1 MLKNRLIASLVAIM
15 MAHGSISHA
24 AVDISQHQ
32 VVTSK
37 MLLQLRP
44 GMMKSQVQSILGT
57 PLIHESSQGNRWDY
71 VYQRREGSEIKEQR
85 LVILVF
91 ENEQLKSV
99 RGDIIPADSGLPNTN
114 AAESSTGPRILAPP
128 QKADSKNLAG
138 KHKSPEKTAT
148 KLVAARQDSAIKHD
162 DRPADEAGA
171 VAEGGIVIDG
181 EKLELQLDRKM
192 SAIGNASIHQDKQDI
207 FADSLEYDVLND
219 ELHAIGNVRIEVDN
233 AKIVGP
239 ELRMQL
245 SESIGEMRNASISM
259 TNPVTP
265 VLQKRNTVS
274 SETFARRLGDLQSQQ
289 IGSDDSY
296 TSATG
301 LPVSDYSTN
310 TYNNPLTLNTTARST
325 KARGDAESILFE
337 GEDKKRLL
345 NARYTTCE
353 AGVDDWYIKA
363 SEISLNDYTD
373 SGSAKNARIE
383 FKGVPLLYTP
393 WISFSFND
401 QRKSGFLSPTIGST
415 SRSGFEALV
424 PYYWNI
430 APNMDATLATRALS
444 KRGVQLQGEFRYL
457 EDNFFGISNLEYLPT
472 DSLSNET
479 RYYANL
485 KHQHK
490 FGNGWSAGYS
500 LEKVSDDQY
509 FSEMSTRIVTTS
521 RVNLPQ
527 QFNLDYADETWR
539 FNAIAQKFQT
549 LQPDTLKQ
557 NLYPYERLP
566 QMTLVGNKYY
576 GDINANLYSQLAVF
590 DINKNAPLTA
600 TGDPR
605 VTGTR
610 TTINPSISIPFTRP
624 YGYVT
629 PKFGIHHTNY
639 SLSDDPNKE
648 SSYQRTLPTFSLDSG
663 LYFDRDFKIA
673 SRGYSQTL
681 EPRLFYVYIPNR
693 DQSNL
698 PIFDTSLADLNFS
711 SLFSENQFVGN
722 DRINNANQVSFAL
735 TTRFIESSTGTQRLS
750 ASIGQRYY
758 FADQKVAINYKDPTS
773 FRKNNSSDIVAG
785 ISGQLKNSWII
796 DAFWQYNTDDSNAV
810 RSTISGRYNPE
821 PGKVLNLSYSYRQDS
836 IDQSDLSAQWPLGKG
851 WYGIGRANY
860 SFRESR
866 IIETIGGLEYDAGC
880 WQARTVIQ
888 RVSTATAEANY
899 ALFFQLELGGLA
911 SIGANPLKVI
921 QRNIPG
927 YVSAGLIPD
936 TYQQPY
942 YE

>member
-1 MLKNRLIASLVAIM
+1 MLKNRLIASLAAIV
-15 MAHGSISHA
+15 MAHSSISHA
-24 AVDISQHQ
+24 AVNVSQNY

-44 GMMKSQVQSILGT
+44 DMTKSQVQAILGI
-57 PLIHESSQGNRWDY
+57 PLIPDSSNGNRWNY
-71 VYQRREGSEIKEQR
+71 VYQRLEGGEIKEQR

-91 ENEQLKSV
+91 EDEQLKSV
-99 RGDIIPADSGLPNTN
+99 RGNIIPADSNVPNTN
-114 AAESSTGPRILAPP
+114 TAESSTSSRTVTPV
-128 QKADSKNLAG
+128 QKADSKDVAN
-138 KHKSPEKTAT
+138 KHKSPEKTGAALAAT
-148 KLVAARQDSAIKHD
+148 RQGSAIKHD
-162 DRPADEAGA
+162 DKPADEANL

-181 EKLELQLDRKM
+181 EKLELQLDRNM
-192 SAIGNASIHQDKQDI
+192 RATGNASIHQDKQDI
-207 FADSLEYDVLND
+207 FADSLAYDILND
-219 ELHAIGNVRIEVDN
+219 ELHAVGNVRIEVDN

-259 TNPVTP
+259 TNPVTS
-265 VLQKRNTVS
+265 VLQKRNTAS

-289 IGSDDSY
+289 LGSDDSY

-310 TYNNPLTLNTTARST
+310 TYNNPLTLNTAARST

-373 SGSAKNARIE
+373 TGSAKNARIE

-401 QRKSGFLSPTIGST
+401 QRKSGFLAPTIGST

-430 APNMDATLATRALS
+430 APNMDATLAARALS

-457 EDNFFGISNLEYLPT
+457 EDNFSGTSNLEYLPT

-527 QFNLDYADETWR
+527 QFNLDYVDETWR

-549 LQPDTLKQ
+549 LKQ
-557 NLYPYERLP
+557 DAYPYERLP
-566 QMTLVGNKYY
+566 QMTLIGNKYY
-576 GDINANLYSQLAVF
+576 DNVNANLYSQLSVF
-590 DINKNAPLTA
+590 DINKNAPLNSI
-600 TGDPR
+600 TGQPR
-605 VTGTR
+605 VTGVRSTLY
-610 TTINPSISIPFTRP
+610 PSISIPMSRT

-629 PKFGIHHTNY
+629 PKLGIHHTSY
-639 SLSDDPNKE
+639 SLTDDPNDQ
-648 SSYQRTLPTFSLDSG
+648 SSYQRTLPIFSLDSG

-681 EPRLFYVYIPNR
+681 EPRLFYVYIPER
-693 DQSNL
+693 DQSNI
-698 PIFDTSLADLNFS
+698 PIFDSSLADLNFS

-735 TTRFIESSTGTQRLS
+735 TTRFIESSTGAQRLS

-758 FADQKVAINYKDPTS
+758 FADQKVTLPGVEA
-773 FRKNNSSDIVAG
+773 RKNNSSDIIAG

-796 DAFWQYNTDDSNAV
+796 DAFWQYNTDNSNSV

-836 IDQSDLSAQWPLGKG
+836 IDQSDISAQWPLGKG

>member
-1 MLKNRLIASLVAIM
+1 MLKNRVIASLAAIL
-15 MAHGSISHA
+15 MAHGSISDA
-24 AVDISQHQ
+24 ALNLPQDHVN
-32 VVTSK
+32 SK
-37 MLLQLRP
+37 MLLQVRP
-44 GMMKSQVQSILGT
+44 GMTKAQVQTILGV
-57 PLIHESSQGNRWDY
+57 PLIPSNSQDDRWNY
-71 VYQRREGSEIKEQR
+71 VYQRRVGSELKEQR
-85 LVILVF
+85 LVVLVF
-91 ENEQLKSV
+91 ENGLLKSM
-99 RGDIIPADSGLPNTN
+99 RGDIIPVTRDLSKTN
-114 AAESSTGPRILAPP
+114 AAELATDPSILTLSQKTENKDLNRPP
-128 QKADSKNLAG
+128 KETNAG
-138 KHKSPEKTAT
+138 QSAT
-148 KLVAARQDSAIKHD
+148 RQDSNAKNTSK
-162 DRPADEAGA
+162 PANKTDV

-192 SAIGNASIHQDKQDI
+192 RSTGNASIHQNKQDI

-233 AKIVGP
+233 AKVTGP

-245 SESIGEMRNASISM
+245 SESVGEMRDASISM
-259 TNPVTP
+259 SNPMAAI
-265 VLQKRNTVS
+265 LQKRRTVS

-289 IGSDDSY
+289 LGSDDSY
-296 TSATG
+296 TSADG
-301 LPVSDYSTN
+301 LPVTDLSASQS
-310 TYNNPLTLNTTARST
+310 NNPFTLNTTARST
-325 KARGDAESILFE
+325 KARADARSILFE

-345 NARYTTCE
+345 DARYTTCE

-373 SGSAKNARIE
+373 SGTAKNARIE
-383 FKGVPLLYTP
+383 FKGIPILYTP
-393 WISFSFND
+393 WIGFSFND
-401 QRKSGFLSPTIGST
+401 QRKSGFLAPTIGST

-457 EDNFFGISNLEYLPT
+457 QDNFSGTSNLEYLPT
-472 DSLSNET
+472 DSLSSET

-485 KHQHK
+485 KHQHR

-521 RVNLPQ
+521 RINLPQ
-527 QFNLDYADETWR
+527 QFNLDYADENWR

-549 LQPDTLKQ
+549 LKQ
-557 NLYPYERLP
+557 DSYPYERLP

-610 TTINPSISIPFTRP
+610 TTINPSISIPFART

-639 SLSDDPNKE
+639 SVNDDPYKE
-648 SSYQRTLPTFSLDSG
+648 STYQRTLPIFSLDSG

-673 SRGYSQTL
+673 KRGYSQTL
-681 EPRLFYVYIPNR
+681 EPRLFYVYIPER
-693 DQSNL
+693 DQSNI
-698 PIFDTSLADLNFS
+698 PVFDTSLTDLNFS

-735 TTRFIESSTGTQRLS
+735 TSRFIESSTGTQRLS

-758 FADQKVAINYKDPTS
+758 FADQKVTLPGIEP
-773 FRKNNSSDIVAG
+773 RKNNSSDIIAG
-785 ISGQLKNSWII
+785 ISAQLKNSWII
-796 DAFWQYNTDDSNAV
+796 DTFWQYNTDNANSV
-810 RSTISGRYNPE
+810 RSTISGRYNPA

-836 IDQSDLSAQWPLGKG
+836 IDQSDISAQWPLGRG

-860 SFRESR
+860 SFRENR

-880 WQARTVIQ
+880 WQARSVLQ

-911 SIGANPLKVI
+911 SIGANPLRVI

-927 YVSAGLIPD
+927 YVSTGLIPD
-936 TYQQPY
+936 TNQQSY

>member
-1 MLKNRLIASLVAIM
+1 MLKNRVIASLAAIL
-15 MAHGSISHA
+15 MAHSTISNA
-24 AVDISQHQ
+24 APNLPQDYVLNSQ
-32 VVTSK
+32 

-44 GMMKSQVQSILGT
+44 GMTKPQVQSVLGA
-57 PLIHESSQGNRWDY
+57 PLIPDNSHDDRWNY
-71 VYQRREGSEIKEQR
+71 VYQRRSGSEIKEQR
-85 LVILVF
+85 LVVLVF
-91 ENEQLKSV
+91 ENELLKSV
-99 RGDIIPADSGLPNTN
+99 RGNIIPVTSVLSKSNALELAADAHTVTPSQKSASSGLNKPQEKTSAQPIATRQDSNAKNSSKPAKQTN
-114 AAESSTGPRILAPP
+114 AA
-128 QKADSKNLAG
+128 
-138 KHKSPEKTAT
+138 
-148 KLVAARQDSAIKHD
+148 
-162 DRPADEAGA
+162 
-171 VAEGGIVIDG
+171 AEGGIVIDG
-181 EKLELQLDRKM
+181 EKLELQLDRTM
-192 SAIGNASIHQDKQDI
+192 RAIGNASIHQDKQDI

-219 ELHAIGNVRIEVDN
+219 EIHADGNVRVEVDN
-233 AKIVGP
+233 AKVTGP

-245 SESIGEMRNASISM
+245 SESVGEMRDASISM
-259 TNPVTP
+259 TNPMTSI
-265 VLQKRNTVS
+265 LQKRRTVS
-274 SETFARRLGDLQSQQ
+274 SETFARKLGDLQSQQ
-289 IGSDDSY
+289 IGSNDSY
-296 TSATG
+296 TSADG
-301 LPVSDYSTN
+301 LPVTDYSTSSS
-310 TYNNPLTLNTTARST
+310 NNPLSLNTTARST
-325 KARGDAESILFE
+325 KARGDAKAILFE

-353 AGVDDWYIKA
+353 ADVDDWYIKA

-373 SGSAKNARIE
+373 TGTAKNARIE
-383 FKGVPLLYTP
+383 FKGVPILYTP

-401 QRKSGFLSPTIGST
+401 QRKSGFLAPTVGST
-415 SRSGFEALV
+415 SRSGFEALL

-444 KRGVQLQGEFRYL
+444 KRGIQLQGEFRYL
-457 EDNFFGISNLEYLPT
+457 EDNFAGTSNLEYLPN

-485 KHQHK
+485 KHQHR

-521 RVNLPQ
+521 RINLPQ
-527 QFNLDYADETWR
+527 QFNLDYADENWQ

-549 LQPDTLKQ
+549 LRQDS
-557 NLYPYERLP
+557 YPYERLP

-576 GDINANLYSQLAVF
+576 GDIKANLYSQLAVF

-610 TTINPSISIPFTRP
+610 TTINPSISIPFARP
-624 YGYVT
+624 FGYVT

-639 SLSDDPNKE
+639 SLNDDPYKE
-648 SSYQRTLPTFSLDSG
+648 STYQRTLPIFSLDSG

-673 SRGYSQTL
+673 KRGYSQTL
-681 EPRLFYVYIPNR
+681 EPRLFYIYIPNR
-693 DQSNL
+693 DQSNI
-698 PIFDTSLADLNFS
+698 PVFDTSLTDLNFS

-758 FADQKVAINYKDPTS
+758 FSDQKVALNYRDPS
-773 FRKNNSSDIVAG
+773 LFRKTNSSDIIAG
-785 ISGQLKNSWII
+785 ISAQLKNSWIV
-796 DAFWQYNTDDSNAV
+796 DAFWQYNTDNSNSV

-821 PGKVLNLSYSYRQDS
+821 PGKVLNLNYSYRQDS
-836 IDQSDLSAQWPLGKG
+836 IDQSDMSAQWPLGKG

-860 SFRESR
+860 SFRENR

-880 WQARTVIQ
+880 WQARSVIQ

-911 SIGANPLKVI
+911 SIGANPLRII

-927 YVSAGLIPD
+927 YVSTGLIPN
-936 TYQQPY
+936 TNQQPY

>member
-1 MLKNRLIASLVAIM
+1 MRA
-15 MAHGSISHA
+15 
-24 AVDISQHQ
+24 
-32 VVTSK
+32 
-37 MLLQLRP
+37 
-44 GMMKSQVQSILGT
+44 
-57 PLIHESSQGNRWDY
+57 
-71 VYQRREGSEIKEQR
+71 
-85 LVILVF
+85 F
-91 ENEQLKSV
+91 
-99 RGDIIPADSGLPNTN
+99 
-114 AAESSTGPRILAPP
+114 
-128 QKADSKNLAG
+128 
-138 KHKSPEKTAT
+138 
-148 KLVAARQDSAIKHD
+148 
-162 DRPADEAGA
+162 
-171 VAEGGIVIDG
+171 
-181 EKLELQLDRKM
+181 
-192 SAIGNASIHQDKQDI
+192 GNASIHQNKQDI

-219 ELHAIGNVRIEVDN
+219 EIHAVGNVRIEVDD
-233 AKIVGP
+233 AKVTGP

-245 SESIGEMRNASISM
+245 SESIGEMKDASITM
-259 TNPVTP
+259 TNPLASG
-265 VLQKRNTVS
+265 LQNPRTVS
-274 SETFARRLGDLQSQQ
+274 SEKFARQLGDLQSQQ

-296 TSATG
+296 TSAGG
-301 LPVSDYSTN
+301 LPVTDLSANQS
-310 TYNNPLTLNTTARST
+310 NNPFTLNATTRSS
-325 KARGDAESILFE
+325 KARGDARSILFD
-337 GEDKKRLL
+337 GEDKKRLI
-345 NARYTTCE
+345 NARFTTCE

-373 SGSAKNARIE
+373 TGSAKNARIE
-383 FKGVPLLYTP
+383 FKGVPILYTP
-393 WISFSFND
+393 YISFSFNN
-401 QRKSGFLSPTIGST
+401 QRKSGFIAPTIGST

-457 EDNFFGISNLEYLPT
+457 QDNFAGTTNLEYLPN

-485 KHQHK
+485 KHQHR

-500 LEKVSDDQY
+500 IEKVSDDQY

-527 QFNLDYADETWR
+527 QFNLDYTDDVWR

-557 NLYPYERLP
+557 NFYPYERLP

-576 GDINANLYSQLAVF
+576 GDINANLYSQLTVF
-590 DINKNAPLTA
+590 DINKNAPLI
-600 TGDPR
+600 GGNPR

-639 SLSDDPNKE
+639 SVNDDPYKE
-648 SSYQRTLPTFSLDSG
+648 STYQRTLPIFSLDSG

-673 SRGYSQTL
+673 KRGYSQTL
-681 EPRLFYVYIPNR
+681 EPRLFYVYIPER
-693 DQSNL
+693 DQSNI
-698 PIFDTSLADLNFS
+698 PVFDTSLADLNFS

-735 TTRFIESSTGTQRLS
+735 TTRLIESSTGTQRLS

-758 FADQKVAINYKDPTS
+758 FADEKVTLPPNIATVAP
-773 FRKNNSSDIVAG
+773 RKSNSSDIIAG
-785 ISGQLKNSWII
+785 ISAQLRNSWIV
-796 DAFWQYNTDDSNAV
+796 DTFWQYNTDDSNAV
-810 RSTISGRYNPE
+810 RTTLSGRYNPE

-836 IDQSDLSAQWPLGKG
+836 IDQSDVSAQWPLGKG

-860 SFRESR
+860 SFRENR

-880 WQARTVIQ
+880 WQARTVLQ
-888 RVSTATAEANY
+888 RVSTATADANY
-899 ALFFQLELGGLA
+899 AFFVQLELGGLA
-911 SIGANPLKVI
+911 SIGANPLKII

-927 YVSAGLIPD
+927 YVSTGLIPD
-936 TYQQPY
+936 TNQQPY

>member
-1 MLKNRLIASLVAIM
+1 MLKNRVIASLAAIL
-15 MAHGSISHA
+15 MAHGSISDA
-24 AVDISQHQ
+24 ALNLPQDHVN
-32 VVTSK
+32 SK
-37 MLLQLRP
+37 MLLQVRP
-44 GMMKSQVQSILGT
+44 GMTKAQVQTILGV
-57 PLIHESSQGNRWDY
+57 PLILDKSHGDRWNY
-71 VYQRREGSEIKEQR
+71 VYQKRLGSEIKEQR
-85 LVILVF
+85 LVVLVF
-91 ENEQLKSV
+91 ENGLLKSM
-99 RGDIIPADSGLPNTN
+99 RGDIIPVTRDLSKTN
-114 AAESSTGPRILAPP
+114 AAELATDPSILTLSQKTENKDLNRPP
-128 QKADSKNLAG
+128 KETNAG
-138 KHKSPEKTAT
+138 QSAT
-148 KLVAARQDSAIKHD
+148 RQDSNAKNTSK
-162 DRPADEAGA
+162 PANKTDV

-181 EKLELQLDRKM
+181 EKLELQVDRKM
-192 SAIGNASIHQDKQDI
+192 RSTGNASIHQNKQDI

-233 AKIVGP
+233 AKVTGP

-245 SESIGEMRNASISM
+245 SESVGEMRDASISM
-259 TNPVTP
+259 SNPMAAI
-265 VLQKRNTVS
+265 LQKRRTVS

-289 IGSDDSY
+289 LGSDDSY
-296 TSATG
+296 TSADG
-301 LPVSDYSTN
+301 LPVTDLSASQS
-310 TYNNPLTLNTTARST
+310 NNPFTLNTTARST
-325 KARGDAESILFE
+325 KARADARSILFE

-345 NARYTTCE
+345 DARYTTCE

-373 SGSAKNARIE
+373 SGTAKNARIE
-383 FKGVPLLYTP
+383 FKGIPILYTP
-393 WISFSFND
+393 WIGFSFND
-401 QRKSGFLSPTIGST
+401 QRKSGFLAPTIGST

-457 EDNFFGISNLEYLPT
+457 QDNFSGTSNLEYLPT
-472 DSLSNET
+472 DSLSSET

-485 KHQHK
+485 KHQHR

-521 RVNLPQ
+521 RINLPQ
-527 QFNLDYADETWR
+527 QFNLDYADENWR

-549 LQPDTLKQ
+549 LKQ
-557 NLYPYERLP
+557 DSYPYERLP

-576 GDINANLYSQLAVF
+576 GDINASLYSQLSVF

-600 TGDPR
+600 LGNPR

-610 TTINPSISIPFTRP
+610 TTINPSISIPFART

-639 SLSDDPNKE
+639 SVNDDPYKE
-648 SSYQRTLPTFSLDSG
+648 SSYQRTLPIFSLDSG

-673 SRGYSQTL
+673 KRGYSQTL
-681 EPRLFYVYIPNR
+681 EPRLFYVYIPER
-693 DQSNL
+693 DQSNI
-698 PIFDTSLADLNFS
+698 PVFDTSITDLNFS

-735 TTRFIESSTGTQRLS
+735 TSRFIESSTGTQRLS

-758 FADQKVAINYKDPTS
+758 FADQKVTLPGIEP
-773 FRKNNSSDIVAG
+773 RKNNSSDIIAG
-785 ISGQLKNSWII
+785 ISAQLKNSWII
-796 DAFWQYNTDDSNAV
+796 DTFWQYNTDNANSV

-836 IDQSDLSAQWPLGKG
+836 IDQSDISAQWPLGRG

-860 SFRESR
+860 SFRENR

-880 WQARTVIQ
+880 WQARSVLQ

-911 SIGANPLKVI
+911 SIGANPLRVI

-927 YVSAGLIPD
+927 YVSTGLIPD
-936 TYQQPY
+936 TNQQSY

>member
-1 MLKNRLIASLVAIM
+1 MLKNRVIASLAAIL
-15 MAHGSISHA
+15 MAHGSISDA
-24 AVDISQHQ
+24 ALNLSQDH
-32 VVTSK
+32 VLNSA

-44 GMMKSQVQSILGT
+44 GMTKPQVQTILGV
-57 PLIHESSQGNRWDY
+57 PLIPSNSQDDRWNY
-71 VYQRREGSEIKEQR
+71 VYQRRVGSELKEQR
-85 LVILVF
+85 LVVLVF
-91 ENEQLKSV
+91 ENGLLKSV
-99 RGDIIPADSGLPNTN
+99 RGDIIPVTSDLPKSHTADLAIAPNVVTPSKKTGNKGLNKP
-114 AAESSTGPRILAPP
+114 
-128 QKADSKNLAG
+128 
-138 KHKSPEKTAT
+138 PEKLEARLITAGQGSNAKNT
-148 KLVAARQDSAIKHD
+148 SK
-162 DRPADEAGA
+162 PANKTDA
-171 VAEGGIVIDG
+171 VAEGGIIIDG

-192 SAIGNASIHQDKQDI
+192 RSTGNASIHQDKQDI

-233 AKIVGP
+233 AKVTGP

-245 SESIGEMRNASISM
+245 SESVGEMRDASISM
-259 TNPVTP
+259 SNPMAAI
-265 VLQKRNTVS
+265 LQKRRTVS

-289 IGSDDSY
+289 LGSDDSY
-296 TSATG
+296 TSADG
-301 LPVSDYSTN
+301 LPVTDLSASQS
-310 TYNNPLTLNTTARST
+310 NNPFTLNTTARST
-325 KARGDAESILFE
+325 KARADARSILFE

-345 NARYTTCE
+345 DARYTTCE

-373 SGSAKNARIE
+373 SGTAKNARIE
-383 FKGVPLLYTP
+383 FKGIPILYTP
-393 WISFSFND
+393 WIGFSFND
-401 QRKSGFLSPTIGST
+401 QRKSGFLAPTIGST

-444 KRGVQLQGEFRYL
+444 KRGIQLQGEFRYL
-457 EDNFFGISNLEYLPT
+457 QDNFSGTSNLEYLPT

-485 KHQHK
+485 KHQHR

-521 RVNLPQ
+521 RINLPQ
-527 QFNLDYADETWR
+527 QFNLDYADENWR

-549 LQPDTLKQ
+549 LKQ
-557 NLYPYERLP
+557 DSYPYERLP

-576 GDINANLYSQLAVF
+576 VDINANLYSQLAVF

-610 TTINPSISIPFTRP
+610 TTINPSISIPFART

-639 SLSDDPNKE
+639 SVNDDPYKE
-648 SSYQRTLPTFSLDSG
+648 STYQRTLPIFSLDSG

-673 SRGYSQTL
+673 KRGYSQTL
-681 EPRLFYVYIPNR
+681 EPRLFYVYIPER
-693 DQSNL
+693 DQSNI
-698 PIFDTSLADLNFS
+698 PVFDTSLTDLNFS

-735 TTRFIESSTGTQRLS
+735 TSRFIESSTGTQRLS

-758 FADQKVAINYKDPTS
+758 FADQKVTLPGIEP
-773 FRKNNSSDIVAG
+773 RKNNSSDIIAG
-785 ISGQLKNSWII
+785 ISAQLKNSWII
-796 DAFWQYNTDDSNAV
+796 DTFWQYNTDNANSV

-836 IDQSDLSAQWPLGKG
+836 IDQSDISAQWPLGRG

-860 SFRESR
+860 SFRENR

-880 WQARTVIQ
+880 WQARTVLQ

-899 ALFFQLELGGLA
+899 AFFFQLELGGLA
-911 SIGANPLKVI
+911 SIGANPLRII

-927 YVSAGLIPD
+927 YVSTGLIPD
-936 TYQQPY
+936 TNQQSY

>member
-1 MLKNRLIASLVAIM
+1 MLKNRVVASLAAIL
-15 MAHGSISHA
+15 MAHSSISGA
-24 AVDISQHQ
+24 APNLPQDYVLNSQ
-32 VVTSK
+32 

-44 GMMKSQVQSILGT
+44 GMTKPQVQSILGA
-57 PLIHESSQGNRWDY
+57 PLIPDNSRDDRWNY
-71 VYQRREGSEIKEQR
+71 VYQRRSGSEIKEQR
-85 LVILVF
+85 LVVLVF
-91 ENEQLKSV
+91 ENELLKSV
-99 RGDIIPADSGLPNTN
+99 RGNIIPVTSVLSKSNALELAADSNT
-114 AAESSTGPRILAPP
+114 ATPSQKTASSTLNRP
-128 QKADSKNLAG
+128 Q
-138 KHKSPEKTAT
+138 EKTSAEPTVTRQAGNAT
-148 KLVAARQDSAIKHD
+148 NSRKSANQT
-162 DRPADEAGA
+162 GA
-171 VAEGGIVIDG
+171 TAEGGIVIDG

-192 SAIGNASIHQDKQDI
+192 RAFGNASIHQDKQDI

-219 ELHAIGNVRIEVDN
+219 EIHADGNVRVEVDN
-233 AKIVGP
+233 AKVTGP

-245 SESIGEMRNASISM
+245 SESVGEMRDASISM
-259 TNPVTP
+259 TNPMTSI
-265 VLQKRNTVS
+265 LQKRRTVS
-274 SETFARRLGDLQSQQ
+274 SETFARKLGDLQSQQ
-289 IGSDDSY
+289 IGSNDSY
-296 TSATG
+296 TSADG
-301 LPVSDYSTN
+301 LPVTDYSTSSS
-310 TYNNPLTLNTTARST
+310 NNPLSLNTTARST
-325 KARGDAESILFE
+325 RARGDAKAILFE

-373 SGSAKNARIE
+373 TGTAKNARIE
-383 FKGVPLLYTP
+383 FKGVPILYTP

-401 QRKSGFLSPTIGST
+401 QRKSGFLAPTVGST
-415 SRSGFEALV
+415 SRSGFEALL

-444 KRGVQLQGEFRYL
+444 KRGIQLQGEFRYL
-457 EDNFFGISNLEYLPT
+457 QDNFAGTSNLEYLPN

-485 KHQHK
+485 KHQHR

-521 RVNLPQ
+521 RINLPQ
-527 QFNLDYADETWR
+527 QFNLDYADENWK

-549 LQPDTLKQ
+549 LRQDS
-557 NLYPYERLP
+557 YPYERLP

-610 TTINPSISIPFTRP
+610 TTINPSISIPFARTF
-624 YGYVT
+624 GYVT

-639 SLSDDPNKE
+639 SLNDDPYKE
-648 SSYQRTLPTFSLDSG
+648 STYQRTLPIFSLDSG

-673 SRGYSQTL
+673 KRGYSQTL

-693 DQSNL
+693 DQSNI
-698 PIFDTSLADLNFS
+698 PVFDTSLTDLNFS

-758 FADQKVAINYKDPTS
+758 FSDQKVALNYRDPS
-773 FRKNNSSDIVAG
+773 LFRKTNSSDIIAG
-785 ISGQLKNSWII
+785 ISAQLKNSWIV
-796 DAFWQYNTDDSNAV
+796 DAFWQYNTDDSNSV

-836 IDQSDLSAQWPLGKG
+836 IDQSDMSAQWPLGKG

-860 SFRESR
+860 SFRENR

-911 SIGANPLKVI
+911 SIGANPLRII

-927 YVSAGLIPD
+927 YVSTGLIPN
-936 TYQQPY
+936 TNQQPY

>member
-1 MLKNRLIASLVAIM
+1 MLKNRVIASLAAIL
-15 MAHGSISHA
+15 MAHSSIADA
-24 AVDISQHQ
+24 AVTLLQDH
-32 VVTSK
+32 VLNSK

-44 GMMKSQVQSILGT
+44 GMTKPQVQSVLGA
-57 PLIHESSQGNRWDY
+57 PLIPDNAHDDRWNY
-71 VYQRREGSEIKEQR
+71 IYQRRQGSEIKEQR

-91 ENEQLKSV
+91 ENGLLKSV
-99 RGDIIPADSGLPNTN
+99 RGDIIPASSDASKINATELTVNPDIVTSSQKTESKGL
-114 AAESSTGPRILAPP
+114 
-128 QKADSKNLAG
+128 SKSA
-138 KHKSPEKTAT
+138 EKTDAELT
-148 KLVAARQDSAIKHD
+148 AALQDSNAKQSSK
-162 DRPADEAGA
+162 PANETD
-171 VAEGGIVIDG
+171 AEGGIVIDG
-181 EKLELQLDRKM
+181 EKLELQLDRNM
-192 SAIGNASIHQDKQDI
+192 RAIGNASIHQDKQDI

-219 ELHAIGNVRIEVDN
+219 ELHAAGNVRIEVDN
-233 AKIVGP
+233 AKITGP

-245 SESIGEMRNASISM
+245 SESVGEMRDASISM
-259 TNPVTP
+259 TNPMTSIM
-265 VLQKRNTVS
+265 QKRRTVN

-296 TSATG
+296 TSADG
-301 LPVSDYSTN
+301 LPVTDFNASQS
-310 TYNNPLTLNTTARST
+310 NNPFTLNTASRAT
-325 KARGDAESILFE
+325 KARGDAKAILFE

-345 NARYTTCE
+345 DARYTTCE

-383 FKGVPLLYTP
+383 FKGVPILYTP

-401 QRKSGFLSPTIGST
+401 QRKSGFLAPTVGST

-430 APNMDATLATRALS
+430 APNMDATLAARALS

-457 EDNFFGISNLEYLPT
+457 QDNFAGTSNLEYLPSDT
-472 DSLSNET
+472 LSNET

-485 KHQHK
+485 KHQHR

-527 QFNLDYADETWR
+527 QFNLDYADENWR

-549 LQPDTLKQ
+549 LQPDTSTK

-590 DINKNAPLTA
+590 DINKNAPLIN
-600 TGDPR
+600 GNPR

-639 SLSDDPNKE
+639 SLNDDPNNQ
-648 SSYQRTLPTFSLDSG
+648 SSQQRTLPIFSLDSG

-673 SRGYSQTL
+673 KRGFSQTL

-693 DQSNL
+693 DQSNI
-698 PIFDTSLADLNFS
+698 PIFDTSLTDLNFS

-722 DRINNANQVSFAL
+722 DRVNNANQVSFAL
-735 TTRFIESSTGTQRLS
+735 TTRFIESSTGAQRLS

-758 FADQKVAINYKDPTS
+758 FTDQKVAIDYKDPSS
-773 FRKNNSSDIVAG
+773 FRKNNSSDIIAG
-785 ISGQLKNSWII
+785 VSAQLKSSWIV
-796 DAFWQYNTDDSNAV
+796 DAFWQYNTDDSNSV

-860 SFRESR
+860 SFRENR

-880 WQARTVIQ
+880 WQARSVIQ

-911 SIGANPLKVI
+911 SIGANPLKII

-927 YVSAGLIPD
+927 YVSTGLIPD
-936 TYQQPY
+936 TNQQPY